1 MNTTLT
7 YGLIGCGSFGNE
19 HMKAMLMLPGV
30 KVTALCDIHIER
42 CYEMNERYGLDAK
55 CYENYNDMLAEQ
67 KFDIVVVAAVDKAHA
82 GATVAALR
90 AGSHVLCEKPMSL
103 FLEDCK
109 EMIQTADETGKLL
122 MVGQVCRFT
131 PGFVQAKEIVD
142 AGVIG
147 ELYFIESEYAHDY
160 VNLPGT
166 DGWRTD
172 PDREPIIG
180 GACHAIDL
188 VRWIAGDPIETMAY
202 TNHKVLTHWPVNDT
216 TISIMKF
223 PNDVIGKVFAS
234 IGCKRDY
241 TMRTVIYG
249 TKGTI
254 IVDNTTPYLTLMLE
268 RSADDAHFANG
279 FFGTGSERSI
289 RHQIDVSLNNH
300 NVAAEHKALREAIL
314 EGKPLLMTGREGAKT
329 VAVCRAVVEAANT
342 GKAVKV
348 DYNF

>member
-19 HMKAMLMLPGV
+19 HMKAMLMTPGV
-30 KVTALCDIHIER
+30 KVTALCDIHVER
-42 CYEMNERYGLDAK
+42 CHEMNERYGLDAK
-55 CYENYNDMLAEQ
+55 CYENYNDMLADQ

-82 GATVAALR
+82 GASIAAMK

-109 EMIQTADETGKLL
+109 EMIRTADETGKLL

-131 PGFVQAKEIVD
+131 PGFIQAKEIVD

-188 VRWIAGDPIETMAY
+188 VRRRS
-202 TNHKVLTHWPVNDT
+202 H
-216 TISIMKF
+216 
-223 PNDVIGKVFAS
+223 
-234 IGCKRDY
+234 RDH
-241 TMRTVIYG
+241 G
-249 TKGTI
+249 
-254 IVDNTTPYLTLMLE
+254 L
-268 RSADDAHFANG
+268 
-279 FFGTGSERSI
+279 
-289 RHQIDVSLNNH
+289 HQPQSPH
-300 NVAAEHKALREAIL
+300 
-314 EGKPLLMTGREGAKT
+314 PLACE
-329 VAVCRAVVEAANT
+329 
-342 GKAVKV
+342 
-348 DYNF
+348 